1 MSTEEEGIMEL
12 TEFIHSSFTTDLKG
26 GLLPWLMNSA
36 LPAGTLQANAME
48 MKHLAEKRSSGA
60 PS

>member
-12 TEFIHSSFTTDLKG
+12 TEFIHLSRPTSREG

-36 LPAGTLQANAME
+36 LPAGTLQANVME
-48 MKHLAEKRSSGA
+48 MKHLAKKRSNGS
-60 PS
+60 